1 MLRNNTCIAH
11 VDTDLGTRVQEH
23 GALAMEVIDIVNPPL
38 LFFCFC
44 FQRLSGK
51 ESVSQAITA
60 L

>member
-11 VDTDLGTRVQEH
+11 VDTDLATRVQEH
-23 GALAMEVIDIVNPPL
+23 GALPTEVIDIVNPPPL
-38 LFFCFC
+38 LFFG